1 MKCEIPS
8 EYLQEQ
14 KPKPK
19 TFVTWRLG
27 DLVKCIYPEV
37 TNMFYW
43 IDKQTHDEYVKV
55 EYKEVRIVGF
65 DDNPRMME
73 HEGEF
78 DICVT
83 ADSNQALVN
92 DVLKAVGKRFG

>member
-8 EYLQEQ
+8 EYLQNQ

-27 DLVKCIYPEV
+27 DLVRTIYPEV
-37 TNMFYW
+37 VNMFYW
-43 IDKQTHDEYVKV
+43 IDKPTHEEYVKV
-55 EYKEVRIVGF
+55 EYKEYKIIGF
-65 DDNPRMME
+65 DDNPRMVE

-83 ADSNQALVN
+83 ADSNSAMVK
-92 DVLKAVGKRFG
+92 DVMKELERRFG